1 MAWGGGGND
10 SGRQRRKAPGLCWG
24 EAQEARQLGWVL
36 PVPLEFHAETLCP
49 MHCDV
54 VKSRQGQRGN
64 TDLGR
69 RLSRV
74 WAPVPPRFCSAL
86 GICVVQAA
94 ISVAPG
100 IYGGLTLCQ
109 APLSI
114 FTGGIS
120 FNPAN
125 GSIIIPITW
134 EENRQKA

>member
-1 MAWGGGGND
+1 
-10 SGRQRRKAPGLCWG
+10 
-24 EAQEARQLGWVL
+24 
-36 PVPLEFHAETLCP
+36 
-49 MHCDV
+49 MHCDL

-69 RLSRV
+69 RLSRI
-74 WAPVPPRFCSAL
+74 WAPVPPRICSAL
-86 GICVVQAA
+86 GICVVRAA
-94 ISVAPG
+94 ISGAPG

-114 FTGGIS
+114 CTGGIS

-134 EENRQKA
+134 GGKQTETLGHLSKGVRGEQGSWALNLGRNAAPTAARL